1 MKMSKTRLYV
11 EKVLSPNIMI
21 YIKGKQHHYLK
32 NVLRI
37 KIHDTV
43 TLFDGRSGEWLS
55 KVISINRDNIV
66 LQIVKKN
73 KDLDSEKDIWLIFAP
88 IKLFRMNITIQKATE
103 LGVNKFIPCVTQNTN
118 QPKINIRNLKMN
130 IIEAAEQSERLTLP
144 KIEEISE
151 LNNILDKFPEDRG
164 IIFCDESNKNLPL
177 IHEILP
183 KYLNKYTKWA
193 VLIGPEGGF
202 TETEVTKI
210 LSIPS
215 SIAVSLGRRILRSDT
230 ATTAALFSVQSFI
243 EN

>member
-1 MKMSKTRLYV
+1 MKNKWADQNCRGGGEDESFFWGQCGIRDSHNVFFKEYGICHGGYNNPPHLM
-11 EKVLSPNIMI
+11 
-21 YIKGKQHHYLK
+21 
-32 NVLRI
+32 NVL
-37 KIHDTV
+37 
-43 TLFDGRSGEWLS
+43 GSY
-55 KVISINRDNIV
+55 
-66 LQIVKKN
+66 
-73 KDLDSEKDIWLIFAP
+73 IWP
-88 IKLFRMNITIQKATE
+88 FR
-103 LGVNKFIPCVTQNTN
+103 NKFIPCVTQNTN